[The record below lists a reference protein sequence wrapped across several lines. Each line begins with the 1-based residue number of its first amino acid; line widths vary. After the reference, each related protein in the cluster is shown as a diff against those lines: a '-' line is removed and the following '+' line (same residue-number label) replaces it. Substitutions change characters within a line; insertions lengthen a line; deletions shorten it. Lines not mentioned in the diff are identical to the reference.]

1 MLKLAAA
8 GALALLLAACSA
20 QSSFPDPAEPPLQAS
35 APWPDY
41 ERLTYAIFDQT
52 DAEIGAMIMETRRA
66 DGGTYEL
73 SLTFT
78 IDESNTRDELTVVVD
93 ERTMKPIRYSRQAGN
108 DEDSIEIAGAYERDG
123 ANLAAT
129 GFVQENDERQEID
142 LDAGEFA
149 YDNDSS
155 AWLWRRLRFEQDLE
169 LTYRSVNLFQRRSQ
183 LVQVAVRGQDTLPA
197 PDGDAL
203 AWQVVVTPGVE
214 IQRAWYEVGPPH
226 RLLRWDQQ
234 PRRFVLTEIATSP
247 E

>member
-20 QSSFPDPAEPPLQAS
+20 QSSFPDPAELPLQAN
-35 APWPDY
+35 APWPGY

-52 DAEIGAMIMETRRA
+52 DAEIGAMVMETRC
-66 DGGTYEL
+66 DGGGTCEL

-93 ERTMKPIRYSRQAGN
+93 ERTMKPVSYSRHAEN
-108 DEDSIEIAGAYERDG
+108 DEDSVTIDG
-123 ANLAAT
+123 TYSLDGSSLAAT
-129 GFVQENDERQEID
+129 GFVQENDERQEIG
-142 LDAGEFA
+142 LDAGDFA
-149 YDNDSS
+149 YDNDSA

-169 LTYRSVNLFQRRSQ
+169 LTYRSVNLFQNRSQ
-183 LVQVAVRGQDTLPA
+183 LVQVAVRGQDTLPSPA
-197 PDGDAL
+197 GDAL

-214 IQRAWYEVGPPH
+214 IQRAWYEVAPPH